1 MTVTESDI
9 TGEFRR
15 DARAE
20 RQPSLRAADTKRAER
35 QPSLRASVI
44 APRRAEEERADNAFL
59 SARDD
64 EVGAF
69 RRDAR
74 AERQMAVWCPD
85 WPVVAAATELGLNL
99 QLPLAVFDHGEVFA
113 CSTTARVEGVRRG
126 MRRRDASARCPELTV
141 LERNEASEIRT
152 FENVLS
158 AIEEISA
165 GVSPVRPGL
174 CALRVPS
181 RFYGGEKEAAAV
193 VAEHLVGA
201 GIWDFRLGIAD
212 GIFAAEHA
220 ARRAAPQDCWIIP
233 PGGSAAF
240 LAVSPISVIE
250 NAELVTLL
258 RRLGIRSL
266 GDFAALAV
274 RDVLTRFGREGA
286 LLHRLAR
293 GLDNRPVASRRPPL
307 DMDQRVSFTPALE
320 TVEPIVFSARQTADR
335 LVAGLAH
342 HGLVCTEV
350 RIEVVTEG
358 GWTGSRVWAHSRW
371 FAASDLIDRIY
382 WQLQGDP
389 APEPVCELRLLPES
403 VESLADHGEGL
414 WGSALNEH
422 VERGIARLQG
432 MLGPEEV
439 LAPSL
444 QGGRSPRDRQ
454 SLTPWGER
462 RPTQRNPGLPWPGT
476 IPPPAPARV
485 FSTPMPSIVLSEDR
499 KPVGV
504 TSRGLVTAA
513 LAFVSIG
520 EDSELMPIDAWAGP
534 WPIDELWWD
543 QAQARQV
550 ARFQVTGV
558 DGSAWLLVVDNDQ
571 WWTEARYD

>member
-1 MTVTESDI
+1 MTVVKSD
-9 TGEFRR
+9 TQR
-15 DARAE
+15 
-20 RQPSLRAADTKRAER
+20 S
-35 QPSLRASVI
+35 AST
-44 APRRAEEERADNAFL
+44 ERAL
-59 SARDD
+59 TT
-64 EVGAF
+64 
-69 RRDAR
+69 
-74 AERQMAVWCPD
+74 RQLVVWCPD
-85 WPVVAAATELGLNL
+85 WPVVAAATELGLSI
-99 QLPLAVFDHGEVFA
+99 QLPLAVFVRGEVFA
-113 CSTTARVEGVRRG
+113 CSTMARVEGVRRG

-152 FENVLS
+152 FESVLS

-165 GVSPVRPGL
+165 GLAPVRPGL

-181 RFYGGEKEAAAV
+181 RFYGGEREAAAV

-201 GIWDFRLGIAD
+201 GIWDFRIGIAD

-233 PGGSAAF
+233 PDGSATF
-240 LAVSPISVIE
+240 LAALSIGALE
-250 NAELVTLL
+250 NADPASCERRHCASSSQELVTLL
-258 RRLGIRSL
+258 RRLGIRSV
-266 GDFAALAV
+266 GDFAALAT
-274 RDVLTRFGREGA
+274 RDVLTRFGQEGA

-293 GLDNRPVASRRPPL
+293 GLDNRPIVSRRPPL
-307 DMDQRVSFTPALE
+307 DLEQRVSFAPALE
-320 TVEPIVFSARQTADR
+320 TVEPIVFSTRQTAEK
-335 LVAGLAH
+335 LVAELAH
-342 HGLVCTEV
+342 HGLVCTEI

-389 APEPVCELRLLPES
+389 APEPVAELRLLPES

-414 WGSALNEH
+414 WGGTLNDH

-454 SLTPWGER
+454 LLSPWGDR
-462 RPTQRNPGLPWPGT
+462 RTLPRNATLPWPGS

-485 FSTPMPSIVLSEDR
+485 FATPIPSVVLSEDR
-499 KPVGV
+499 RPVSV
-504 TSRGLVTAA
+504 TARGLITAA
-513 LAFVSIG
+513 PALVGIG
-520 EDSELMPIDAWAGP
+520 EESDLMQVDAWAGP

-543 QAQARQV
+543 PDQARQV
-550 ARFQVTGV
+550 ARFQITGI
-558 DGSAWLLVVDNDQ
+558 DGSAWLLVVENDQ

>member
-1 MTVTESDI
+1 
-9 TGEFRR
+9 
-15 DARAE
+15 
-20 RQPSLRAADTKRAER
+20 
-35 QPSLRASVI
+35 
-44 APRRAEEERADNAFL
+44 
-59 SARDD
+59 
-64 EVGAF
+64 
-69 RRDAR
+69 
-74 AERQMAVWCPD
+74 MAVWCPD
-85 WPVVAAATELGLNL
+85 WPVVAAAVQLGLSL
-99 QLPLAVFDHGEVFA
+99 QLPLAVFERGEVFA
-113 CSTTARVEGVRRG
+113 CSAMARVEGVRRG
-126 MRRRDASARCPELTV
+126 MRRRDASARCPELIV
-141 LERNEASEIRT
+141 LERNAASEVRT
-152 FENVLS
+152 FESVLA

-165 GVSPVRPGL
+165 GVAPVRPGL

-181 RFYGGEKEAAAV
+181 RFYGGEREAADV
-193 VAEHLVGA
+193 VAEHMVGA
-201 GIWDFRLGIAD
+201 GIWDFRMGIAD

-220 ARRAAPQDCWIIP
+220 ARRATAQDCWIIP
-233 PGGSAAF
+233 CGGSAVF
-240 LAVSPISVIE
+240 LAGLSIGVLE

-266 GDFAALAV
+266 GDFAALAS
-274 RDVLTRFGREGA
+274 RDVLTRFGQEGA

-293 GLDNRPVASRRPPL
+293 GLDNRPIVSRRPPL
-307 DMDQRVSFTPALE
+307 DMDQRVLFTPALE
-320 TVEPIVFSARQTADR
+320 TVEPIVFSTRRTAER
-335 LVAGLAH
+335 LVAELGH

-444 QGGRSPRDRQ
+444 QGGRNPRERQ
-454 SLTPWGER
+454 LLSPWGER
-462 RPTQRNPGLPWPGT
+462 RSTQRNHQLPWPGS
-476 IPPPAPARV
+476 IPPPAPAQV
-485 FSTPMPSIVLSEDR
+485 FSAPMPSVVLSEDHR
-499 KPVGV
+499 PVSI
-504 TSRGLVTAA
+504 TDRGLVSAA
-513 LAFVSIG
+513 PAFVGIG
-520 EDSELMPIDAWAGP
+520 EGSELVPIDAWAGP

-543 QAQARQV
+543 PDQARQV
-550 ARFQVTGV
+550 ARFQVTGLN
-558 DGSAWLLVVDNDQ
+558 GSAWLLIVENDQ

>member
-1 MTVTESDI
+1 MTVVTPSSEAFLRTRPQKSAES
-9 TGEFRR
+9 GETTPIRGSVRRNDSGFRR
-15 DARAE
+15 DVEAE
-20 RQPSLRAADTKRAER
+20 RQL
-35 QPSLRASVI
+35 
-44 APRRAEEERADNAFL
+44 
-59 SARDD
+59 
-64 EVGAF
+64 
-69 RRDAR
+69 
-74 AERQMAVWCPD
+74 AVWCPD
-85 WPVVAAATELGLNL
+85 WPVVAAATHHGLSSES
-99 QLPLAVFDHGEVFA
+99 PLAVFERGEVFA
-113 CSTTARVEGVRRG
+113 CSAAARVEGVRRS
-126 MRRRDASARCPELTV
+126 MRRRDASARCPELIV
-141 LERNEASEIRT
+141 VDRNEASEIRT
-152 FENVLS
+152 FETVLA

-165 GVSPVRPGL
+165 GVAPVRPGL

-181 RFYGGEKEAAAV
+181 RFYGGEPEAAAV

-201 GIWDFRLGIAD
+201 GVWDFRMGIAD

-233 PGGSAAF
+233 RGGSAVF
-240 LAVSPISVIE
+240 LAGLSIGVLD
-250 NAELVTLL
+250 NGELVTLL

-266 GDFAALAV
+266 GDFAALAS
-274 RDVLTRFGREGA
+274 RDVLTRFGQEGA
-286 LLHRLAR
+286 LLHRRAR
-293 GLDNRPVASRRPPL
+293 GLDNRPVVSRPPL
-307 DMDQRVSFTPALE
+307 LDLDQRVSFTPALE
-320 TVEPIVFSARQTADR
+320 TVEPIVFSTRQTAER
-335 LVAGLAH
+335 LVAELAH

-371 FAASDLIDRIY
+371 FAASDVVDRIY

-454 SLTPWGER
+454 LLSPWGER
-462 RPTQRNPGLPWPGT
+462 PPSRRNPQLPWPGS

-485 FSTPMPSIVLSEDR
+485 FATPMPSVVLSQDHR
-499 KPVGV
+499 PVRV

-513 LAFVSIG
+513 PAFISIGVVSID
-520 EDSELMPIDAWAGP
+520 EESELIPIDAWAGP

-543 QAQARQV
+543 PDQARQV
-550 ARFQVTGV
+550 ARFQVAGV
-558 DGSAWLLVVDNDQ
+558 NGSAWLLIIENDQ

>member
-1 MTVTESDI
+1 MTVTKPDGRQSEASFH
-9 TGEFRR
+9 GEQSGTPK
-15 DARAE
+15 
-20 RQPSLRAADTKRAER
+20 RQL
-35 QPSLRASVI
+35 VI
-44 APRRAEEERADNAFL
+44 
-59 SARDD
+59 
-64 EVGAF
+64 
-69 RRDAR
+69 
-74 AERQMAVWCPD
+74 WCPD
-85 WPVVAAATELGLNL
+85 WPVVAAATQLGLSL
-99 QLPLAVFDHGEVFA
+99 QLPLAVFDRGEVFA
-113 CSTTARVEGVRRG
+113 CSAMARVEGVRRG

-141 LERNEASEIRT
+141 LERNTASEIRT
-152 FENVLS
+152 FEDVLS
-158 AIEEISA
+158 AMEEISA
-165 GVSPVRPGL
+165 GVAPVRPGL

-201 GIWDFRLGIAD
+201 GVWDFRIGIAD

-220 ARRAAPQDCWIIP
+220 ARRAASQDCWIIAR
-233 PGGSAAF
+233 GGSAVF
-240 LAVSPISVIE
+240 LAALPIGVLE

-266 GDFAALAV
+266 GDFAALAA

-286 LLHRLAR
+286 LFHRLAR
-293 GLDNRPVASRRPPL
+293 GLDNQPVVSRRPPL
-307 DMDQRVSFTPALE
+307 DMNQQVSFTPALE
-320 TVEPIVFSARQTADR
+320 TVEPIVFSTRQTAER
-335 LVAGLAH
+335 LVAELAH

-350 RIEVVTEG
+350 RIEVVTES

-439 LAPSL
+439 LAPCL
-444 QGGRSPRDRQ
+444 QGGRNPRDRQ
-454 SLTPWGER
+454 LLSPWGER
-462 RPTQRNPGLPWPGT
+462 RTPQRNPQLPWPGT

-485 FSTPMPSIVLSEDR
+485 FSTPVSTVVLSEDR
-499 KPVGV
+499 RPVKV
-504 TSRGLVTAA
+504 TSRGLMTAA
-513 LAFVSIG
+513 PAFVSIG
-520 EDSELMPIDAWAGP
+520 EEAELMPVDAWAGP
-534 WPIDELWWD
+534 WPVDELWWD
-543 QAQARQV
+543 PAQARQV

-558 DGSAWLLVVDNDQ
+558 DGSAWLLVVENDQ

>member
-1 MTVTESDI
+1 MTVVKPD
-9 TGEFRR
+9 G
-15 DARAE
+15 
-20 RQPSLRAADTKRAER
+20 RQ
-35 QPSLRASVI
+35 
-44 APRRAEEERADNAFL
+44 
-59 SARDD
+59 
-64 EVGAF
+64 VGATNF
-69 RRDAR
+69 SG
-74 AERQMAVWCPD
+74 EQSKRQLIIWCPD
-85 WPVVAAATELGLNL
+85 WPVVAAATELGLSY
-99 QLPLAVFDHGEVFA
+99 QLPLAVFERGEVFA
-113 CSTTARVEGVRRG
+113 CSAIARVEGVRRG

-141 LERNEASEIRT
+141 LERNEASEIRA
-152 FENVLS
+152 FESVLS

-165 GVSPVRPGL
+165 GVAPVRPGL

-193 VAEHLVGA
+193 VAEHLVSA
-201 GIWDFRLGIAD
+201 GVWDFRIGIAD

-220 ARRAAPQDCWIIP
+220 ARRAAPQDCWIIARD
-233 PGGSAAF
+233 GSAAF
-240 LAVSPISVIE
+240 LAALPIGVLE
-250 NAELVTLL
+250 NTDLVTLL

-266 GDFAALAV
+266 GDFAALAA
-274 RDVLTRFGREGA
+274 RDVLTRFGQEGA

-293 GLDNRPVASRRPPL
+293 GLDNQSVVSRRPPL
-307 DMDQRVSFTPALE
+307 DLDQRVAFTPALE
-320 TVEPIVFSARQTADR
+320 TVEPIVFSTRQTAER
-335 LVAGLAH
+335 LVAELAH

-454 SLTPWGER
+454 LLSPWGER
-462 RPTQRNPGLPWPGT
+462 RPTQRSPLLPWPGT
-476 IPPPAPARV
+476 IPPPVPARV
-485 FSTPMPSIVLSEDR
+485 FPAPLPSVVLSQDR
-499 KPVGV
+499 RPVRV
-504 TSRGLVTAA
+504 TSRGLITAA
-513 LAFVSIG
+513 PAFVSIG
-520 EDSELMPIDAWAGP
+520 DESELMPVDAWAGP

-543 QAQARQV
+543 PAQARQV

-558 DGSAWLLVVDNDQ
+558 DGSAWLLVVENDQ

>member
-1 MTVTESDI
+1 MTVVKPDKQRSTSI
-9 TGEFRR
+9 TDGEV
-15 DARAE
+15 RAE
-20 RQPSLRAADTKRAER
+20 TTRHL
-35 QPSLRASVI
+35 I
-44 APRRAEEERADNAFL
+44 
-59 SARDD
+59 
-64 EVGAF
+64 
-69 RRDAR
+69 
-74 AERQMAVWCPD
+74 VWCPD
-85 WPVVAAATELGLNL
+85 WPVVAAATELNFST
-99 QLPLAVFDHGEVFA
+99 QLPLAVFERGEVFA
-113 CSTTARVEGVRRG
+113 CSATARVEGVRRG
-126 MRRRDASARCPELTV
+126 MRRRDASARCPELIV

-152 FENVLS
+152 FESVLS

-174 CALRVPS
+174 CALLVPS
-181 RFYGGEKEAAAV
+181 RFYGGEREAAAV

-201 GIWDFRLGIAD
+201 GVWDFRIGIAD

-220 ARRAAPQDCWIIP
+220 ARRAAPQDFWIIP
-233 PGGSAAF
+233 HGGSATF
-240 LAVSPISVIE
+240 LAGLSIGVLE
-250 NAELVTLL
+250 NAELVTVL
-258 RRLGIRSL
+258 RRLGIRSV
-266 GDFAALAV
+266 GGFAALAS

-286 LLHRLAR
+286 LLHRLVR
-293 GLDNRPVASRRPPL
+293 GLDNRPVVSRRPPL

-320 TVEPIVFSARQTADR
+320 TVEPIVFSSRQTAEK
-335 LVAGLAH
+335 LVAELVH
-342 HGLVCTEV
+342 HGLVCTEI

-358 GWTGSRVWAHSRW
+358 GWTGSRIWAHSRW

-389 APEPVCELRLLPES
+389 APEPVCELRLIPES

-414 WGSALNEH
+414 WGSALNEN

-454 SLTPWGER
+454 LLSPWGER
-462 RPTQRNPGLPWPGT
+462 RPSQRNPKLPWPGS

-485 FSTPMPSIVLSEDR
+485 FSTPMPSAVLSEDR
-499 KPVGV
+499 RPVKV
-504 TSRGLVTAA
+504 TGRGLVTAPP
-513 LAFVSIG
+513 AFVCIG
-520 EDSELMPIDAWAGP
+520 EEAELMQVDAWAGP

-543 QAQARQV
+543 PDQARQV
-550 ARFQVTGV
+550 ARFQIAGV
-558 DGSAWLLVVDNDQ
+558 DGSAWLLVIENDQ

>member
-1 MTVTESDI
+1 MTVVKPPDQRNISIISD
-9 TGEFRR
+9 
-15 DARAE
+15 E
-20 RQPSLRAADTKRAER
+20 RSGSMT
-35 QPSLRASVI
+35 
-44 APRRAEEERADNAFL
+44 
-59 SARDD
+59 
-64 EVGAF
+64 
-69 RRDAR
+69 
-74 AERQMAVWCPD
+74 RQMVVWCPD
-85 WPVVAAATELGLNL
+85 WPVVATAAELGLST
-99 QLPLAVFDHGEVFA
+99 QLPLAVFERGEVFA
-113 CSTTARVEGVRRG
+113 CSAMARVEGVRRG

-141 LERNEASEIRT
+141 LERNEGSEIRT
-152 FENVLS
+152 FESVLS

-181 RFYGGEKEAAAV
+181 RFYGGEREAAAV

-201 GIWDFRLGIAD
+201 GVWDFRIGIAD

-233 PGGSAAF
+233 SGGSATF
-240 LAVSPISVIE
+240 LSVLSIGVLE
-250 NAELVTLL
+250 NADPANCERQHCVSSSQELVTLL

-266 GDFAALAV
+266 GDFAALAT

-286 LLHRLAR
+286 LLHRRAR
-293 GLDNRPVASRRPPL
+293 GLDERPVVSRRPPL
-307 DMDQRVSFTPALE
+307 DMDQRVSFAPALE
-320 TVEPIVFSARQTADR
+320 TVEPIVFSTRLTAEK
-335 LVAGLAH
+335 LVAELAH
-342 HGLVCTEV
+342 HGLVCTEI

-389 APEPVCELRLLPES
+389 APEPVCELRLIPES

-414 WGSALNEH
+414 WGSALNDH

-454 SLTPWGER
+454 LLSPWGER
-462 RPTQRNPGLPWPGT
+462 RASQRNPTLPWPGS
-476 IPPPAPARV
+476 IPPPAPPRV
-485 FSTPMPSIVLSEDR
+485 FSTPIPSVVLSEDR
-499 KPVGV
+499 RSVSV
-504 TSRGLVTAA
+504 TARGLITAA
-513 LAFVSIG
+513 PAFIGIG
-520 EDSELMPIDAWAGP
+520 EGAELILVDAWAGP

-543 QAQARQV
+543 RDQARQV
-550 ARFQVTGV
+550 ARFQITGV
-558 DGSAWLLVVDNDQ
+558 DGSAWLFVVENDQ

>member
-1 MTVTESDI
+1 MTIVEPSPEAFLRTRPQKSAESRDATPI
-9 TGEFRR
+9 RGSVRKNDGGFQR
-15 DARAE
+15 DARME
-20 RQPSLRAADTKRAER
+20 RQL
-35 QPSLRASVI
+35 
-44 APRRAEEERADNAFL
+44 
-59 SARDD
+59 
-64 EVGAF
+64 
-69 RRDAR
+69 
-74 AERQMAVWCPD
+74 AVWCPD
-85 WPVVAAATELGLNL
+85 WPVVAAGAHQGLSSE
-99 QLPLAVFDHGEVFA
+99 LPLAVFERGEVFA
-113 CSTTARVEGVRRG
+113 CSATARIEGVRRG
-126 MRRRDASARCPELTV
+126 MRRRDASARCPELIV
-141 LERNEASEIRT
+141 LDRNEASEIRT
-152 FENVLS
+152 FENVLA

-165 GVSPVRPGL
+165 GVAPVRPGL

-181 RFYGGEKEAAAV
+181 RFYGGESEAAAV

-201 GIWDFRLGIAD
+201 GVWDFRMGIAD

-233 PGGSAAF
+233 HGGSAVF
-240 LAVSPISVIE
+240 LAGLSIGVLE
-250 NAELVTLL
+250 NADLVTLL

-266 GDFAALAV
+266 GDFAALAP
-274 RDVLTRFGREGA
+274 RDVLTRFGQEGA
-286 LLHRLAR
+286 LLHRRAR
-293 GLDNRPVASRRPPL
+293 GMDNRPIVSRLPPL
-307 DMDQRVSFTPALE
+307 DVDQRVSFVPALE
-320 TVEPIVFSARQTADR
+320 TVEPIVFSTRQTAER
-335 LVAGLAH
+335 LVAELAH

-350 RIEVVTEG
+350 RIEVVTDG
-358 GWTGSRVWAHSRW
+358 GWTGSRIWAHSRW

-454 SLTPWGER
+454 LLSPWGER
-462 RPTQRNPGLPWPGT
+462 QHPQRNPQLPWPGS

-485 FSTPMPSIVLSEDR
+485 FATPMPSVVLSEDH
-499 KPVGV
+499 KPVKV
-504 TSRGLVTAA
+504 TDRGLLTAA

-520 EDSELMPIDAWAGP
+520 EESDLMPIDAWAGP
-534 WPIDELWWD
+534 WPIDELWWEPD
-543 QAQARQV
+543 QARQI
-550 ARFQVTGV
+550 ARFQIADVN
-558 DGSAWLLVVDNDQ
+558 GSAWLLIIENDQ

>member
-1 MTVTESDI
+1 MTVVKPPDQRNISIISDEHSGS
-9 TGEFRR
+9 T
-15 DARAE
+15 
-20 RQPSLRAADTKRAER
+20 T
-35 QPSLRASVI
+35 
-44 APRRAEEERADNAFL
+44 
-59 SARDD
+59 
-64 EVGAF
+64 
-69 RRDAR
+69 
-74 AERQMAVWCPD
+74 RQMVVWCPD
-85 WPVVAAATELGLNL
+85 WPVVAAATELGLST
-99 QLPLAVFDHGEVFA
+99 QLPLAVFERGEVFA
-113 CSTTARVEGVRRG
+113 CSAMARVEGVRRG

-141 LERNEASEIRT
+141 LERNEGSEIRT
-152 FENVLS
+152 FESVLS

-181 RFYGGEKEAAAV
+181 RFYGGERKSAAV

-201 GIWDFRLGIAD
+201 GVWDFRIGIAD

-233 PGGSAAF
+233 SGGSATF
-240 LAVSPISVIE
+240 LSILSIGVLE
-250 NAELVTLL
+250 NADPASCERRHCASSSQELVTLL

-266 GDFAALAV
+266 GDFAALAT

-286 LLHRLAR
+286 LLHRRAR
-293 GLDNRPVASRRPPL
+293 GLDDRPVVSRRPPL
-307 DMDQRVSFTPALE
+307 DMDQRVSFAPALE
-320 TVEPIVFSARQTADR
+320 TVEPIVFSTRQTAEK
-335 LVAGLAH
+335 LVAELAH
-342 HGLVCTEV
+342 HGLVCTEI

-389 APEPVCELRLLPES
+389 APEPVCELRLIPES

-414 WGSALNEH
+414 WGSALNDH

-454 SLTPWGER
+454 LLSPWSER
-462 RPTQRNPGLPWPGT
+462 RPSQRNPTLPWPGS

-485 FSTPMPSIVLSEDR
+485 FSTPIPSVVLSEDR
-499 KPVGV
+499 RSISV
-504 TSRGLVTAA
+504 TARGLITATPT
-513 LAFVSIG
+513 FIGIG
-520 EDSELMPIDAWAGP
+520 EGSELIPVDAWAGP

-543 QAQARQV
+543 RDQARQV
-550 ARFQVTGV
+550 ARFQITGV
-558 DGSAWLLVVDNDQ
+558 DGSAWLLVVENDQ

>member
-1 MTVTESDI
+1 MTVVEPAEQRNI
-9 TGEFRR
+9 TIISSE
-15 DARAE
+15 D
-20 RQPSLRAADTKRAER
+20 PSHAT
-35 QPSLRASVI
+35 
-44 APRRAEEERADNAFL
+44 
-59 SARDD
+59 
-64 EVGAF
+64 
-69 RRDAR
+69 
-74 AERQMAVWCPD
+74 RQMVVWCPD
-85 WPVVAAATELGLNL
+85 WPVVAAATELGLST
-99 QLPLAVFDHGEVFA
+99 QLPLAVFERGEVFA
-113 CSTTARVEGVRRG
+113 CSTMARVEGVRRG

-152 FENVLS
+152 FESVLS

-181 RFYGGEKEAAAV
+181 RFYGGEREAAAV

-201 GIWDFRLGIAD
+201 GVWDFRIGIAD

-233 PGGSAAF
+233 PGGSAMF
-240 LAVSPISVIE
+240 LSVLSIGVLE
-250 NAELVTLL
+250 SAELVTLL

-266 GDFAALAV
+266 GDFAALAT

-286 LLHRLAR
+286 LLHRRAR
-293 GLDNRPVASRRPPL
+293 GLDDRPVVSRRPPL
-307 DMDQRVSFTPALE
+307 DMDQRVTFAPALE
-320 TVEPIVFSARQTADR
+320 TVEPIVFSTRQTAEK
-335 LVAGLAH
+335 LVAELAH

-389 APEPVCELRLLPES
+389 APEPVCELRLIPES

-414 WGSALNEH
+414 WGSALNDH

-454 SLTPWGER
+454 LLSPWGER
-462 RPTQRNPGLPWPGT
+462 RPSQRNPTLPWPGS

-485 FSTPMPSIVLSEDR
+485 FSTPIPSVVLSEDR
-499 KPVGV
+499 RSVSI
-504 TSRGLVTAA
+504 TARGLITAA
-513 LAFVSIG
+513 PAFIGIG
-520 EDSELMPIDAWAGP
+520 EGSEPTQVDAWAGP

-543 QAQARQV
+543 RNQARQV
-550 ARFQVTGV
+550 ARFQITGL
-558 DGSAWLLVVDNDQ
+558 DGSAWLLVVENDQ

>member
-1 MTVTESDI
+1 MNAISRDSADLRDLV
-9 TGEFRR
+9 RR
-15 DARAE
+15 NGGSEDPRAE
-20 RQPSLRAADTKRAER
+20 LRQP
-35 QPSLRASVI
+35 PRASVI
-44 APRRAEEERADNAFL
+44 APRRAEEEGADNTFR
-59 SARDD
+59 SASDD
-64 EVGAF
+64 EVGGF
-69 RRDAR
+69 QRDAR
-74 AERQMAVWCPD
+74 TEARQMVVWCAD
-85 WPVVAAATELGLNL
+85 WPVVAAATQLGLSL
-99 QLPLAVFDHGEVFA
+99 QLPLAVFERGEVFA
-113 CSTTARVEGVRRG
+113 CSAMARVEGVRRG
-126 MRRRDASARCPELTV
+126 MRRHDASARCPELIV
-141 LERNEASEIRT
+141 LDRNAASEIRT
-152 FENVLS
+152 FESVVS

-165 GVSPVRPGL
+165 GVAPVRPGL

-193 VAEHLVGA
+193 VAEHLADA
-201 GIWDFRLGIAD
+201 GVWEFRIGIAD

-233 PGGSAAF
+233 RGGSAVF
-240 LAVSPISVIE
+240 LAALPIGVLE

-266 GDFAALAV
+266 GDFAALAA
-274 RDVLTRFGREGA
+274 RDVLTRFGRDGA
-286 LLHRLAR
+286 LLHRLTR
-293 GLDNRPVASRRPPL
+293 GLENNQVVSRRPPL
-307 DMDQRVSFTPALE
+307 DMDQRVSFAPALE
-320 TVEPIVFSARQTADR
+320 TVEPIVFSTRQTAEK
-335 LVAGLAH
+335 LVAELAY

-350 RIEVVTEG
+350 RIEVITEG

-432 MLGPEEV
+432 MLSPEEV

-454 SLTPWGER
+454 LLSPWGDR
-462 RPTQRNPGLPWPGT
+462 MPSQHNPKLPWPGA
-476 IPPPAPARV
+476 IPPPAPTRV
-485 FSTPMPSIVLSEDR
+485 FSTPVPSVVLNDDHR
-499 KPVGV
+499 PVKI

-513 LAFVSIG
+513 PAFVSIG
-520 EDSELMPIDAWAGP
+520 EGAELMAVDAWAGP

-543 QAQARQV
+543 SNQARQV
-550 ARFQVTGV
+550 ARFQVTVV
-558 DGSAWLLVVDNDQ
+558 DGSAWLLIVENDQ

>member
-1 MTVTESDI
+1 MTVVTPSSEAFLRTRPQKSAES
-9 TGEFRR
+9 GETTPTRGSMRRNDSGFRR
-15 DARAE
+15 DVEAE
-20 RQPSLRAADTKRAER
+20 RQL
-35 QPSLRASVI
+35 
-44 APRRAEEERADNAFL
+44 
-59 SARDD
+59 
-64 EVGAF
+64 
-69 RRDAR
+69 
-74 AERQMAVWCPD
+74 AVWCPD
-85 WPVVAAATELGLNL
+85 WPVVAAATHHGLSSES
-99 QLPLAVFDHGEVFA
+99 PLAVFERGEVFA
-113 CSTTARVEGVRRG
+113 CSAAARVEGVRRS
-126 MRRRDASARCPELTV
+126 MRRRDASARCPELIV
-141 LERNEASEIRT
+141 VDRNEASEIRT
-152 FENVLS
+152 FETVLA

-165 GVSPVRPGL
+165 GVAPVRPGL

-181 RFYGGEKEAAAV
+181 RFYGGEPEAAAV

-201 GIWDFRLGIAD
+201 GVWDFRMGIAD

-233 PGGSAAF
+233 RGGSAVF
-240 LAVSPISVIE
+240 LAGLSIGVLD
-250 NAELVTLL
+250 NGELVTLL

-266 GDFAALAV
+266 GDFAALAS
-274 RDVLTRFGREGA
+274 RDVLTRFGQEGA
-286 LLHRLAR
+286 LLHRRAR
-293 GLDNRPVASRRPPL
+293 GLDNRPVVSRPPL
-307 DMDQRVSFTPALE
+307 LDLDQRVSFTPALE
-320 TVEPIVFSARQTADR
+320 TVEPIVFSTRQTAER
-335 LVAGLAH
+335 LVAELAH

-371 FAASDLIDRIY
+371 FAASDVVDRIY

-454 SLTPWGER
+454 LLSPWGER
-462 RPTQRNPGLPWPGT
+462 PPSRRNPQLPWPGS

-485 FSTPMPSIVLSEDR
+485 FATPMPSVVLSEDHR
-499 KPVGV
+499 PVRV

-513 LAFVSIG
+513 PAFISIGVVSID
-520 EDSELMPIDAWAGP
+520 EESELIPIDAWAGP

-543 QAQARQV
+543 PDQARQV
-550 ARFQVTGV
+550 ARFQVTGFS
-558 DGSAWLLVVDNDQ
+558 GSAWLLIIENDQ

>member
-1 MTVTESDI
+1 MTVVTPSSEAFLRTRPQKSAES
-9 TGEFRR
+9 GETTPIRGSVRRNDSGFRR
-15 DARAE
+15 DVEAE
-20 RQPSLRAADTKRAER
+20 RQL
-35 QPSLRASVI
+35 
-44 APRRAEEERADNAFL
+44 
-59 SARDD
+59 
-64 EVGAF
+64 
-69 RRDAR
+69 
-74 AERQMAVWCPD
+74 AVWCPD
-85 WPVVAAATELGLNL
+85 WPVVAAATHHGLSSES
-99 QLPLAVFDHGEVFA
+99 PLAVFERGEVFA
-113 CSTTARVEGVRRG
+113 CSAAARVEGVRRS
-126 MRRRDASARCPELTV
+126 MRRRDASARCPELIV
-141 LERNEASEIRT
+141 VDRNEASEIRT
-152 FENVLS
+152 FETVLA

-165 GVSPVRPGL
+165 GVAPVRPGL

-181 RFYGGEKEAAAV
+181 RFYGGEPEAAAV

-201 GIWDFRLGIAD
+201 GVWDFRMGIAD

-233 PGGSAAF
+233 RGGSAVF
-240 LAVSPISVIE
+240 LAGLSIGVLD
-250 NAELVTLL
+250 NGELVTLL

-266 GDFAALAV
+266 GDFAALAS
-274 RDVLTRFGREGA
+274 RDVLTRFGQEGA
-286 LLHRLAR
+286 LLHRRAR
-293 GLDNRPVASRRPPL
+293 GLDNRPVVSRPPPL
-307 DMDQRVSFTPALE
+307 DLDQRVSFTPALE
-320 TVEPIVFSARQTADR
+320 TVEPIVFSTRQTAER
-335 LVAGLAH
+335 LVAELAH

-371 FAASDLIDRIY
+371 FAASDVVDRIY

-454 SLTPWGER
+454 LLSPWGER
-462 RPTQRNPGLPWPGT
+462 PPSRRNPQLPWPGS

-485 FSTPMPSIVLSEDR
+485 FATPMPSVVLSQDHR
-499 KPVGV
+499 PVRV
-504 TSRGLVTAA
+504 TSRGLVSAA
-513 LAFVSIG
+513 PAFISIGVVSID
-520 EDSELMPIDAWAGP
+520 EESELIPIDAWAGP

-543 QAQARQV
+543 PDQARQV
-550 ARFQVTGV
+550 ARFQVAGV
-558 DGSAWLLVVDNDQ
+558 NGSAWLLIIENDQ

>member
-1 MTVTESDI
+1 MTVVKPDGRQGGATTLS
-9 TGEFRR
+9 GEQSG
-15 DARAE
+15 APPK
-20 RQPSLRAADTKRAER
+20 RQL
-35 QPSLRASVI
+35 VI
-44 APRRAEEERADNAFL
+44 
-59 SARDD
+59 
-64 EVGAF
+64 
-69 RRDAR
+69 
-74 AERQMAVWCPD
+74 WCPD
-85 WPVVAAATELGLNL
+85 WPVVAAAAQLSLSL
-99 QLPLAVFDHGEVFA
+99 QLPLAVFERGEVFA
-113 CSTTARVEGVRRG
+113 CSAMARVEGVRRG
-126 MRRRDASARCPELTV
+126 MRRRDASARCPELIV

-152 FENVLS
+152 FEDVLS

-165 GVSPVRPGL
+165 GVAPVRPGL

-193 VAEHLVGA
+193 VAEHLVSA
-201 GIWDFRLGIAD
+201 GVWDFRIGIAD

-220 ARRAAPQDCWIIP
+220 ARRAAPQDCWIIAR
-233 PGGSAAF
+233 GGSAAF
-240 LAVSPISVIE
+240 LAALPISVLE
-250 NAELVTLL
+250 NTELVTLL

-266 GDFAALAV
+266 EDFAALAA

-293 GLDNRPVASRRPPL
+293 GLDNQPVVSRRPPL
-307 DMDQRVSFTPALE
+307 DMDQRVTFTPALE
-320 TVEPIVFSARQTADR
+320 TVEPIVFSTRQTAER
-335 LVAGLAH
+335 LVAELAH

-350 RIEVVTEG
+350 RIEVVTDG

-454 SLTPWGER
+454 LLSPWGER
-462 RPTQRNPGLPWPGT
+462 RSTQRSPLLPWPGS

-485 FSTPMPSIVLSEDR
+485 FPAPLPSVVLSQDR
-499 KPVGV
+499 RPVRV
-504 TSRGLVTAA
+504 TSRGLITAA
-513 LAFVSIG
+513 PAFVSIG
-520 EDSELMPIDAWAGP
+520 EESELMPIDAWAGP

-543 QAQARQV
+543 PAQARQV

-558 DGSAWLLVVDNDQ
+558 DGSAWLLVVENDQ

>member
-1 MTVTESDI
+1 MNAI
-9 TGEFRR
+9 TRPSADFPELVRR
-15 DARAE
+15 NGGSE
-20 RQPSLRAADTKRAER
+20 QSKTSNRQL
-35 QPSLRASVI
+35 V
-44 APRRAEEERADNAFL
+44 
-59 SARDD
+59 
-64 EVGAF
+64 
-69 RRDAR
+69 
-74 AERQMAVWCPD
+74 VWCPD
-85 WPVVAAATELGLNL
+85 WPVVAAATELGVSTR
-99 QLPLAVFDHGEVFA
+99 QPLAVFERGEVFA
-113 CSTTARVEGVRRG
+113 CSAMARLEGVRRD
-126 MRRRDASARCPELTV
+126 MRRRDAAARCPELTV

-152 FENVLS
+152 FESVLS

-165 GVSPVRPGL
+165 GVAPVRPGL
-174 CALRVPS
+174 CALGVPS
-181 RFYGGEKEAAAV
+181 RFYGGEREAAAV
-193 VAEHLVGA
+193 VAEHLVAA
-201 GIWDFRLGIAD
+201 GVWDFRIGIAD

-233 PGGSAAF
+233 TNGSATF
-240 LAVSPISVIE
+240 LAGLSIGVLE

-258 RRLGIRSL
+258 RRFGIRSL
-266 GDFAALAV
+266 GDFAALAT
-274 RDVLTRFGREGA
+274 RDVLTRFGQEGA

-293 GLDNRPVASRRPPL
+293 GLENRPVVSRRPPL
-307 DMDQRVSFTPALE
+307 DTEQRVSFAPALE
-320 TVEPIVFSARQTADR
+320 TVEPIVFSTRQTAEK
-335 LVAGLAH
+335 LVAELAH
-342 HGLVCTEV
+342 HGLVCTEI

-389 APEPVCELRLLPES
+389 APEPVSELRLLPES

-414 WGSALNEH
+414 WGSALNDH

-454 SLTPWGER
+454 LLSPWGER
-462 RPTQRNPGLPWPGT
+462 RASQRNPKLPWPGS

-485 FSTPMPSIVLSEDR
+485 FSTPMPSMVLSEDR
-499 KPVGV
+499 RAVKV
-504 TSRGLVTAA
+504 TGRGLVTAA
-513 LAFVSIG
+513 PAFVSIG
-520 EDSELMPIDAWAGP
+520 EGSEPMPVDAWAGP

-543 QAQARQV
+543 PEQARQV
-550 ARFQVTGV
+550 ARFQITGV
-558 DGSAWLLVVDNDQ
+558 DGSAWLLVVEDDQ

>member
-1 MTVTESDI
+1 MTVVKPDDQRNVA
-9 TGEFRR
+9 GFQR

-20 RQPSLRAADTKRAER
+20 RQL
-35 QPSLRASVI
+35 V
-44 APRRAEEERADNAFL
+44 
-59 SARDD
+59 
-64 EVGAF
+64 
-69 RRDAR
+69 
-74 AERQMAVWCPD
+74 VWCPD
-85 WPVVAAATELGLNL
+85 WPVVAAAAQQGLSS
-99 QLPLAVFDHGEVFA
+99 QLPLAVFERGEVFA
-113 CSTTARVEGVRRG
+113 CSAAARVEGVRRG
-126 MRRRDASARCPELTV
+126 MRRRDATARCPELIV
-141 LERNEASEIRT
+141 LERNDVSEIRT
-152 FENVLS
+152 FESVLS

-165 GVSPVRPGL
+165 GVAPVRPGL

-181 RFYGGEKEAAAV
+181 RFYGGEREAAAV
-193 VAEHLVGA
+193 VAEHLVTA
-201 GIWDFRLGIAD
+201 GIWDFRIGIAD

-220 ARRAAPQDCWIIP
+220 ARRAALQDCWIIP
-233 PGGSAAF
+233 AGGSATF
-240 LAVSPISVIE
+240 LAGLSIGVLE
-250 NAELVTLL
+250 NADPASCERRHCASNSIELVTLL

-266 GDFAALAV
+266 GDFAALAA

-293 GLDNRPVASRRPPL
+293 GLDNRPVVSRRPPL
-307 DMDQRVSFTPALE
+307 DMDQRVVFTPALE
-320 TVEPIVFSARQTADR
+320 TVEPIVFSTRQTAER
-335 LVAGLAH
+335 LVAELAH
-342 HGLVCTEV
+342 HGLVCTEI

-371 FAASDLIDRIY
+371 FAGSDLIDRIY

-389 APEPVCELRLLPES
+389 APEPVSELRLLPVS

-414 WGSALNEH
+414 WGSTLNEH

-454 SLTPWGER
+454 VLSPWGAR
-462 RPTQRNPGLPWPGT
+462 QPNQRNPTLPWPGS

-485 FSTPMPSIVLSEDR
+485 FSTPMPSAVLSKDR
-499 KPVGV
+499 KPVRV
-504 TSRGLVTAA
+504 TGRGLVTAA
-513 LAFVSIG
+513 PAFVSIG
-520 EDSELMPIDAWAGP
+520 EEAELLPIDAWAGP

-543 QAQARQV
+543 PDQARQV
-550 ARFQVTGV
+550 ARFQITCV
-558 DGSAWLLVVDNDQ
+558 DGSAWLLVVDSDQ

>member
-1 MTVTESDI
+1 MS
-9 TGEFRR
+9 
-15 DARAE
+15 AYS
-20 RQPSLRAADTKRAER
+20 QSP
-35 QPSLRASVI
+35 RASAI
-44 APRRAEEERADNAFL
+44 AHRRADGELAKT
-59 SARDD
+59 
-64 EVGAF
+64 
-69 RRDAR
+69 
-74 AERQMAVWCPD
+74 RQMAVWCPD
-85 WPVVAAATELGLNL
+85 WPVVAAATDLGLSS
-99 QLPLAVFDHGEVFA
+99 QLPLAVFERGEVFA
-113 CSTTARVEGVRRG
+113 CSVTARAEGVRRG
-126 MRRRDASARCPELTV
+126 MRRRDASARCPELSV

-152 FENVLS
+152 FETVLS
-158 AIEEISA
+158 VIEEISA
-165 GVSPVRPGL
+165 GVAPVRPGL

-181 RFYGGEKEAAAV
+181 RFYGGEREAAGV
-193 VAEHLVGA
+193 VAKHLVRA
-201 GIWDFRLGIAD
+201 GICDFRIGIAD

-240 LAVSPISVIE
+240 LAGLSIGVLE

-258 RRLGIRSL
+258 RRLGIRSI
-266 GDFAALAV
+266 GDFAALTS

-293 GLDNRPVASRRPPL
+293 GLDNRPVVSRRPPL

-320 TVEPIVFSARQTADR
+320 AVEPIVFSTRQTAEK
-335 LVAGLAH
+335 LVAELAH
-342 HGLVCTEV
+342 HGLVCTEI

-371 FAASDLIDRIY
+371 FAVSDVIDRIY

-389 APEPVCELRLLPES
+389 APEPVCELRLIPES

-414 WGSALNEH
+414 WGSALNDH

-444 QGGRSPRDRQ
+444 QGGRSPGDRQ
-454 SLTPWGER
+454 LLSPWGER
-462 RPTQRNPGLPWPGT
+462 RLSQRNPKLPWPGS

-485 FSTPMPSIVLSEDR
+485 FSTPLPSLVLSEDR
-499 KPVGV
+499 RPVKV
-504 TSRGLVTAA
+504 TGRGLVTTAP
-513 LAFVSIG
+513 AFVSIG
-520 EDSELMPIDAWAGP
+520 EETELMQVDAWAGP

-543 QAQARQV
+543 PDQARQV
-550 ARFQVTGV
+550 ARFQITCV
-558 DGSAWLLVVDNDQ
+558 DGSAWLLVVENDQ

>member
-1 MTVTESDI
+1 
-9 TGEFRR
+9 
-15 DARAE
+15 
-20 RQPSLRAADTKRAER
+20 
-35 QPSLRASVI
+35 
-44 APRRAEEERADNAFL
+44 
-59 SARDD
+59 
-64 EVGAF
+64 
-69 RRDAR
+69 
-74 AERQMAVWCPD
+74 
-85 WPVVAAATELGLNL
+85 
-99 QLPLAVFDHGEVFA
+99 
-113 CSTTARVEGVRRG
+113 
-126 MRRRDASARCPELTV
+126 MRRRDASARCPELIV
-141 LERNEASEIRT
+141 LDRNEASEIRT

-165 GVSPVRPGL
+165 GVAPVRPGL

-201 GIWDFRLGIAD
+201 GVWDFRMGIAD

-233 PGGSAAF
+233 HGGSAVF
-240 LAVSPISVIE
+240 LAVLPIGVLE

-266 GDFAALAV
+266 GDFAALASP
-274 RDVLTRFGREGA
+274 RCAHPLRPGRRLTPST
-286 LLHRLAR
+286 AR
-293 GLDNRPVASRRPPL
+293 GLDNRPVVSRLPPL
-307 DMDQRVSFTPALE
+307 DMDQRVSFAPALE
-320 TVEPIVFSARQTADR
+320 TVEPIVFSTRQTAGR
-335 LVAGLAH
+335 LVAELAH

-444 QGGRSPRDRQ
+444 QGGPQ
-454 SLTPWGER
+454 ST
-462 RPTQRNPGLPWPGT
+462 RP
-476 IPPPAPARV
+476 
-485 FSTPMPSIVLSEDR
+485 
-499 KPVGV
+499 PV
-504 TSRGLVTAA
+504 A
-513 LAFVSIG
+513 
-520 EDSELMPIDAWAGP
+520 
-534 WPIDELWWD
+534 
-543 QAQARQV
+543 
-550 ARFQVTGV
+550 
-558 DGSAWLLVVDNDQ
+558 
-571 WWTEARYD
+571 

>member
-1 MTVTESDI
+1 MTAVKPDDQRSVSTIS
-9 TGEFRR
+9 GERSGTPT
-15 DARAE
+15 
-20 RQPSLRAADTKRAER
+20 RQPPRATDTK
-35 QPSLRASVI
+35 
-44 APRRAEEERADNAFL
+44 
-59 SARDD
+59 
-64 EVGAF
+64 
-69 RRDAR
+69 R

-85 WPVVAAATELGLNL
+85 WPVVAAAVQQGLSL
-99 QLPLAVFDHGEVFA
+99 QLPLAVFERGEVFA
-113 CSTTARVEGVRRG
+113 CSAIARVEGVRRG
-126 MRRRDASARCPELTV
+126 MRRRDASARCPELIV
-141 LERNEASEIRT
+141 LERNAASEVRT
-152 FENVLS
+152 FESVLA

-165 GVSPVRPGL
+165 GVAAVRPGL

-181 RFYGGEKEAAAV
+181 RFYGGEREAAAV

-201 GIWDFRLGIAD
+201 GIWDFRMGIAD

-220 ARRAAPQDCWIIP
+220 ARRATAQDCWIIP
-233 PGGSAAF
+233 CGGSAVF
-240 LAVSPISVIE
+240 LAGLSIGVLE

-266 GDFAALAV
+266 GDFAALAS
-274 RDVLTRFGREGA
+274 RDVLTRFGQEGA

-293 GLDNRPVASRRPPL
+293 GLDNRPIASRRPPL
-307 DMDQRVSFTPALE
+307 DMDQRVLFTPALE
-320 TVEPIVFSARQTADR
+320 TVEPIVFSTRQTAER
-335 LVAGLAH
+335 LVAELAH

-444 QGGRSPRDRQ
+444 QGGRNPRDRQ
-454 SLTPWGER
+454 LLSPWGER
-462 RPTQRNPGLPWPGT
+462 RSTQRNHQLPWPGS
-476 IPPPAPARV
+476 IPPPAPAQV
-485 FSTPMPSIVLSEDR
+485 FSAPMPSVVLSEDHR
-499 KPVGV
+499 PVSI
-504 TSRGLVTAA
+504 TDRGLVSAA
-513 LAFVSIG
+513 PAFVGIG
-520 EDSELMPIDAWAGP
+520 EGSELVPIDAWAGP

-543 QAQARQV
+543 PDQARQV
-550 ARFQVTGV
+550 ARFQVTGLN
-558 DGSAWLLVVDNDQ
+558 GSAWLLIVENDQ